1 MTDFSHFDPAVPQAL
16 RERVQEFAVKI
27 KEDLLTGSFRES
39 LGDTTIERIYGIY
52 LSGWVPFQEGG
63 YCVNSLYRYGEDPC
77 YHFTAKQTEKA
88 HAVAATEERDFRKE
102 NGIAPDERLTDEQQE
117 ALFYMLEGPDGP
129 LEYAE
134 VTLDVSVSLRTDE
147 TRNKANGVYIH
158 LYVEYLGIK
167 ETLFDERYSLKEFMT
182 TDLDSIVEKV
192 KRYDEKV

>member
-1 MTDFSHFDPAVPQAL
+1 MADFSHFNPAVPQAL

-77 YHFTAKQTEKA
+77 YHFTAKQTETA
-88 HAVAATEERDFRKE
+88 LAEAAAVERDFRKE

-117 ALFYMLEGPDGP
+117 ALFYMLEGPYGP
-129 LEYAE
+129 LEYAD
-134 VTLDVSVSLRTDE
+134 VTLDVSVSLRPEED
-147 TRNKANGVYIH
+147 RNRADGVYIH
-158 LYVEYLGIK
+158 LYVGYLDVK
-167 ETLFDERYSLKEFMT
+167 ETLFEERYDIEEFMT